1 LGYYKTRTFQLY
13 KKTYHLIKI
22 VKSWWLRWVVYV
34 EARIAHRI
42 FIKQVESGNLE
53 DKEGGMLALRWIFR
67 ETGNED
73 GRQMELLPDRVR

>member
-1 LGYYKTRTFQLY
+1 M
-13 KKTYHLIKI
+13 
-22 VKSWWLRWVVYV
+22 VYV